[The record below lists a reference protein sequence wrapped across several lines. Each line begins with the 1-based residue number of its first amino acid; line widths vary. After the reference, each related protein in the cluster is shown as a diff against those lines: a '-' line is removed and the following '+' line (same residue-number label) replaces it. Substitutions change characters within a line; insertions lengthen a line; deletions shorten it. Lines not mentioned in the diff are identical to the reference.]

1 MSYTQEINRQ
11 TPAYF
16 IFLLDQSGSMIE
28 PIGGGGGKRKEEA
41 VAENLNAWIDNMV
54 VQSAG
59 GDEEIKHY
67 MDVSVIGY
75 CTDEN
80 GEAIVEPALG
90 GPLAGRDCV
99 SITELAEN
107 VARVED
113 RESQIFDEDTGEI
126 LEIPYKYKV
135 WVETKASFGTPMCS
149 ALLKAYELAEGWTAE
164 HLDSFPPIVINFSD
178 GESTDAAPHEYAESL
193 RSLGTEDGNVLLFN
207 CHMSMEES
215 GEILFPS
222 TAAELPLELDPNAQ
236 TLFDISSEFPEAMM
250 EAGREMGFDL
260 SPNARGMAFN
270 ADSVGII
277 KFLDMGSRVV
287 TPSGGLR

>member
-1 MSYTQEINRQ
+1 MSSYSQEISRQ

-41 VAENLNAWIDNMV
+41 VAENLNAWIENMIV
-54 VQSAG
+54 SSASADG
-59 GDEEIKHY
+59 VRNY

-80 GEAIVEPALG
+80 GEAIIEPALG
-90 GPLAGRDCV
+90 GPLAGRERV

-107 VARVED
+107 VAREED
-113 RESQIFDEDTGEI
+113 RTQQLFDEDTGEI

-149 ALLKAYELAEGWTAE
+149 ALLKAYELAEAWTAE

-193 RSLGTEDGNVLLFN
+193 RSLGTDDGNALLFN

-222 TAAELPLELDPNAQ
+222 SAAELPLELDPNAQ
-236 TLFDISSEFPEAMM
+236 TLFDISSEFPDAMM
-250 EAGREMGFDL
+250 ESGIAMGFEL

-277 KFLDMGSRVV
+277 KFLDMGSKIA
-287 TPSGGLR
+287 TPDSLR